1 MPADRFGKG
10 GERGRFKALCQRFF
24 RNRSA
29 YTTIAI
35 LKWVDR
41 FKPQMRDTRPRDRR
55 QRSCPCGRAV
65 VEPCDKR
72 LHFGLHAVRWRR
84 FVVDA
89 WSMKSAR
96 YDLHRIG
103 MGAVTANLVEVTPA
117 VHQHRMPIE

>member
-89 WSMKSAR
+89 WSMKSAQ
-96 YDLHRIG
+96 IG
-103 MGAVTANLVEVTPA
+103 RASGRDRVGKHGWILGGAVRLNKK
-117 VHQHRMPIE
+117 